1 MLDYQRFNNI
11 SACCKQKLQ
20 ISCNSESCSICN
32 SILKVDALYL
42 YTKTL

>member
-20 ISCNSESCSICN
+20 ISCNSDSYSICN
-32 SILKVDALYL
+32 NILEINAL
-42 YTKTL
+42 